1 MIDANPLPDGIVGA
15 SVLAALFLFRA
26 MLYTHACFSGI
37 VQTLWKRTL
46 YVNAM
51 QMTRPIA
58 MMFLGLSFAS
68 FMQAD
73 RIHHD

>member
-37 VQTLWKRTL
+37 VQTLW
-46 YVNAM
+46 
-51 QMTRPIA
+51 
-58 MMFLGLSFAS
+58 
-68 FMQAD
+68 
-73 RIHHD
+73 

>member
-1 MIDANPLPDGIVGA
+1 MIDANPLPDGNFGA
-15 SVLAALFLFRA
+15 SILAALFLFRA
-26 MLYTHACFSGI
+26 ILYTHACFSGI

-46 YVNAM
+46 SVNAM

-58 MMFLGLSFAS
+58 MFHGFSFAS
-68 FMQAD
+68 FMRAD

>member
-15 SVLAALFLFRA
+15 SVLAALFLYRA
-26 MLYTHACFSGI
+26 MLYTHACSSGI
-37 VQTLWKRTL
+37 VRTALWKRTL
-46 YVNAM
+46 SANAM

-58 MMFLGLSFAS
+58 MFHGFSFAS
-68 FMQAD
+68 FMRAD

>member
-15 SVLAALFLFRA
+15 SILAALFLYRA
-26 MLYTHACFSGI
+26 MLYTHACSSGI

-46 YVNAM
+46 SANAM

-58 MMFLGLSFAS
+58 MFHGFSFAS
-68 FMQAD
+68 FMRAD
-73 RIHHD
+73 RIHHE